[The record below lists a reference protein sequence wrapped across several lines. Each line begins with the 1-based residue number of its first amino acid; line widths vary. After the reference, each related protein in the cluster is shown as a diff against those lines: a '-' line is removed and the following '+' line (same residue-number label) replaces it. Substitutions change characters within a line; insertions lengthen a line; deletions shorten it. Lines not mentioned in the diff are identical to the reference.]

1 MNLQVE
7 KRQKNPITTNS
18 SVFVGI
24 SYGQISLPGIGQT
37 GAERTKSGERDNVRQ
52 TLLPIIIFLATT
64 TITKTSSISTQH
76 SPDKTLQSSP
86 WWRH

>member
-7 KRQKNPITTNS
+7 KHKKINHTNS

-37 GAERTKSGERDNVRQ
+37 GAER
-52 TLLPIIIFLATT
+52 PM
-64 TITKTSSISTQH
+64 
-76 SPDKTLQSSP
+76 
-86 WWRH
+86 